1 MHIAAYKKIFS
12 TTLPGLRHL
21 RKALEKKS
29 GDFKSIVKIGRT
41 HLMDATPL
49 SLGQEF
55 SGYVSQLDHGIKALE
70 FSLKHLSEIA

>member
-1 MHIAAYKKIFS
+1 
-12 TTLPGLRHL
+12 
-21 RKALEKKS
+21 
-29 GDFKSIVKIGRT
+29 
-41 HLMDATPL
+41 MDATL